1 MLRGAVFHVM
11 AVLLL
16 AAAAVGS
23 PAGKVPHSEVNISLA
38 FSSQSRGLLLLIN

>member
-1 MLRGAVFHVM
+1 MLRPAVFHVT

-23 PAGKVPHSEVNISLA
+23 PAGKVPLSEVNISLA
-38 FSSQSRGLLLLIN
+38 FASQGRV